1 MNILM
6 SIIHGHSSDD
16 GMHPQDKSTWFLED
30 LIEEHERYVLNETT
44 SHIGLKEYEE

>member
-1 MNILM
+1 M